1 MKTGQYT
8 VAAIVATIASH
19 GCLDP
24 LAPDVGAPLQGPCRN
39 EDSDPAMA
47 VLYNTDIAQGIWQA
61 AAGHCNNCHFPTA
74 ANPIGISTGGL
85 DLSSYQALRLG
96 GVRSATN
103 IVVPGKPCDSV
114 LLQKIKGAPFGARMP
129 SDTPPL
135 FAADIQRLHDWIAE
149 GAHDN

>member
-39 EDSDPAMA
+39 EDSDPATA

-74 ANPIGISTGGL
+74 ANPIGIST
-85 DLSSYQALRLG
+85 DRA
-96 GVRSATN
+96 
-103 IVVPGKPCDSV
+103 IKPCGLAAFAPQPTSLCPASPATASCYKKSKAR
-114 LLQKIKGAPFGARMP
+114 LLVHACHRTHHHSLLPTYNACMTG
-129 SDTPPL
+129 
-135 FAADIQRLHDWIAE
+135 
-149 GAHDN
+149 